1 MGSDQGEARV
11 RGQRHTGFDI
21 QAVAIHR
28 NRDQLRPGL
37 LKKAPGLEVAR
48 VFEPAAIAIV
58 QQAAAYQVEAG
69 SVPGA
74 DENLFRCAGNPP

>member
-1 MGSDQGEARV
+1 MRRDQGEARV
-11 RGQRHTGFDI
+11 RGQYHTGFDN
-21 QAVAIHR
+21 QAVGIHR